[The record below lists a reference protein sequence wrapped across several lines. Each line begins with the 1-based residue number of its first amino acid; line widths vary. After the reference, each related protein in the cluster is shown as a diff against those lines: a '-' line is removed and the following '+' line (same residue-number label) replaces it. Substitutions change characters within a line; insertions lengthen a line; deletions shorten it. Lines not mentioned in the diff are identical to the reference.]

1 MNISIKEVTGQKQ
14 LRRFICFPKDLYRQD
29 RNFIFEPVMMQMD
42 FFSGKNPFFEHS
54 QARYFIAVSD
64 HRIVGRIA
72 AIVNTVHNETYSVKT
87 GFFGFFESVDNYEV
101 AVALLDKV
109 VEIHRENGFNRVTG
123 PVNFTT
129 NDSCGLLIS
138 GFDIPPVVMM
148 PYNKPWYNDFLIRYG
163 FEKEMELSSYYIG
176 DGLLKSPAY
185 MKLSDRLCA
194 GLAAS
199 GITIRTINYKKLDE
213 EIIPFREVYNQSNS
227 DNWGFIPLNEREFS
241 HTAHQFRQFVPEK
254 LMLIV
259 EKDGQQIGF
268 IVALPDLNQVFG
280 HMRSGKMLPTGL
292 LKFLWYRRK
301 ITGSRILIL
310 GILKEYRN
318 KGIDV
323 VLYRKIQE
331 NLATMGIYHGEAC
344 YVMEDNLSMNS
355 IMQKLG
361 GTRIKRYR
369 IYKFENFQENT
380 QQ

>member
-1 MNISIKEVTGQKQ
+1 MNMNISIEEVTGLKQ
-14 LRRFICFPKDLYRQD
+14 LRRFICFPKDLYRRD
-29 RNFIFEPVMMQMD
+29 RNFIFEPVMMQKE
-42 FFSGKNPFFEHS
+42 FFSRKNPFFEHS
-54 QARYFIAVSD
+54 QARYFIVVLD
-64 HRIVGRIA
+64 RRVVGRIA

-87 GFFGFFESVDNYEV
+87 GFFGFFETVDNYEV

-109 VEIHRENGFNRVTG
+109 VEIHRENGFDRVTG

-148 PYNKPWYNDFLIRYG
+148 PYNKPWYNDFLMRYG
-163 FEKEMELSSYYIG
+163 FEKEMDLSSYYIG

-185 MKLSDRLCA
+185 MKLADRLCT
-194 GLAAS
+194 GLDAS
-199 GITIRTINYKKLDE
+199 GITIRTINYRKLNE

-254 LMLIV
+254 LMLIA

-268 IVALPDLNQVFG
+268 IVALPDLNQVFS
-280 HMRSGKMLPTGL
+280 HMRSGKMLPTGF

-331 NLATMGIYHGEAC
+331 NLASMGIYHGEAC
-344 YVMEDNLSMNS
+344 YVMEDNLRMNS

-369 IYKFENFQENT
+369 IYKFENLQ
-380 QQ
+380 